1 MEDQLKITEPTHVFR
16 PILSAIKEV
25 KEEVKRPDIFI
36 DVSNLP
42 WVKPSKHKVTVPHVR
57 KHASEV
63 APSPQKIRDNMI
75 QFYVHQFGYIPEELN
90 SNNNNALTLGFEEPV
105 NPDVDLQWM
114 KDENRNRYARFA
126 ETVLHGGLVSEVHIQ
141 KIEDYQKSGTPYR
154 KPRLHD
160 CLSELLSLAYF
171 WDYDDAVSD
180 ISSVTCDT
188 YEDAEEYLPDL

>member
-1 MEDQLKITEPTHVFR
+1 M
-16 PILSAIKEV
+16 
-25 KEEVKRPDIFI
+25 
-36 DVSNLP
+36 
-42 WVKPSKHKVTVPHVR
+42 KPSGHKVTLPEAA

-63 APSPQKIRDNMI
+63 APSPQKVRDHMI
-75 QFYVHQFGYIPEELN
+75 QFYIHELGYIPEELN

-114 KDENRNRYARFA
+114 KDDNLNRYVRFA
-126 ETVLHGGLVSEVHIQ
+126 ETVLYGRVVSEVHIQ

-154 KPRLHD
+154 KPRIHG
-160 CLSELLSLAYF
+160 CFTEYLSLKLF

-188 YEDAEEYLPDL
+188 YVDAEEYCGFTTYTY